1 MKHSSVQKYKGS
13 IRAAADD
20 AAPEQSM
27 QKWAL
32 YAQGGCAELHGPFC
46 IERGAFPNAV
56 DPCTYPN
63 NRAAAG
69 ISQRLYAAELWIMP
83 VVLCM
88 M

>member
-13 IRAAADD
+13 IRAVADD
-20 AAPEQSM
+20 AAPEQRM
-27 QKWAL
+27 QN
-32 YAQGGCAELHGPFC
+32 GHCTHRGCAELHGPFC